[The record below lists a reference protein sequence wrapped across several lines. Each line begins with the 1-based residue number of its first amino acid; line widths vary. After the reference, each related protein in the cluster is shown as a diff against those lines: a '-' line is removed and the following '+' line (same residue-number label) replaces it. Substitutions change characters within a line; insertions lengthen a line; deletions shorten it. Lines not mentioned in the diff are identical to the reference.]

1 MTKVVAPFRAIT
13 ALCFKA
19 MSRAR
24 AGASAT
30 TASLLCPLR
39 CAISPACGVSS
50 TDCSKRGICST
61 TSMASA
67 SRITGTPD
75 NWRSKCSINSQLP
88 ALSSRPGP
96 TSTAEL
102 LAAHCINCSTPEA
115 SKPPAGV
122 SGSPMTRASG
132 ISSASPGASLC
143 AVAMVSLPAPPR
155 PGTQRSRCRQQRR
168 AGNFPATSDDQ
179 HLPAVFLVR
188 GIAGLG
194 KRAVAQCKSVE
205 CLHDLFQGRLRKMVP
220 TEFRDSAR
228 PRHRVERSPA
238 CLRQAAAP
246 GNSPG
251 RA

>member
-143 AVAMVSLPAPPR
+143 AVAMVSLPA
-155 PGTQRSRCRQQRR
+155 
-168 AGNFPATSDDQ
+168 
-179 HLPAVFLVR
+179 VFLVR